1 MHMNEQ
7 TPQQR
12 RYGFVIGLMAG
23 TCVGAG
29 LALWLAPRAASEIR
43 ERVTDSARSLGRRTS
58 DRLEQASTRAGGTI
72 GEIARTGRG
81 LRNEAAQAVARTARE
96 VERQATAIATKPL

>member
-1 MHMNEQ
+1 MDEQ

-29 LALWLAPRAASEIR
+29 LALWLAPQAAAELR
-43 ERVTDSARSLGRRTS
+43 ERVTDSARSLGRRAS
-58 DRLEQASTRAGGTI
+58 DRLHQAGTRAGETVE
-72 GEIARTGRG
+72 EIARTGRG

-96 VERQATAIATKPL
+96 VERQATAAAAKSV